1 MVFLD
6 YSFMNNSSNSCS
18 SCSKFSLWVTLLIL
32 AILAILFIA
41 SSMNVFG
48 ESAVIIPNEAT
59 EPSCAE
65 SGSCFL
71 TSELTVS
78 VGETITWHNDSSV
91 IHTVTS
97 GSFEDG
103 PDRVFDSSIIMSGD
117 TFTHTFTETG
127 QYEYFC
133 SIHPWMTGTVIVV

>member
-1 MVFLD
+1 MNKKLK
-6 YSFMNNSSNSCS
+6 YS
-18 SCSKFSLWVTLLIL
+18 WVKVPVLIM
-32 AILAILFIA
+32 ATF
-41 SSMNVFG
+41 V
-48 ESAVIIPNEAT
+48 VIIAAEDAFAETEVTIPHEASDI
-59 EPSCAE
+59 SCAE
-65 SGSCFL
+65 SGTCFL
-71 TSELTVS
+71 PCEVTIG
-78 VGETITWHNDSSV
+78 VGESVTWHNDSGV

-103 PDRVFDSSIIMSGD
+103 PDGVFDSSIIMAGD

>member
-18 SCSKFSLWVTLLIL
+18 SCSKFSLWVTLPLL
-32 AILAILFIA
+32 ALLAILFIA
-41 SSMNVFG
+41 NMTNVFG
-48 ESAVIIPNEAT
+48 ESIVIIPNEAT

-71 TSELTVS
+71 PSELTVS
-78 VGETITWHNDSSV
+78 VGETVTWDNDSSV

-103 PDRVFDSSIIMSGD
+103 PDSVFDSSIVMSGD

>member
-1 MVFLD
+1 
-6 YSFMNNSSNSCS
+6 MNKKLKHS
-18 SCSKFSLWVTLLIL
+18 WVKVPALVL
-32 AILAILFIA
+32 ATFVVIIA
-41 SSMNVFG
+41 AQDAFAETEVM
-48 ESAVIIPNEAT
+48 IPNEASDI
-59 EPSCAE
+59 SCAE
-65 SGSCFL
+65 SGTCFL
-71 TSELTVS
+71 PGEVTIGVVES
-78 VGETITWHNDSSV
+78 VTWHNDSGV

-103 PDRVFDSSIIMSGD
+103 PDGVFDSSIIMSGD

>member
-1 MVFLD
+1 
-6 YSFMNNSSNSCS
+6 MNKKLKHS
-18 SCSKFSLWVTLLIL
+18 WVKVPALVL
-32 AILAILFIA
+32 ATFVVIIA
-41 SSMNVFG
+41 VEDAFA
-48 ESAVIIPNEAT
+48 ETEVTIPNEAS

-65 SGSCFL
+65 SGTCFL
-71 TSELTVS
+71 QGEVTIG
-78 VGETITWHNDSSV
+78 VGETVTWHNDSGV

-103 PDRVFDSSIIMSGD
+103 PDGVFDSSIIMAGD

-133 SIHPWMTGTVIVV
+133 SIHPWMTGTVTVV

>member
-1 MVFLD
+1 MVFLY

-18 SCSKFSLWVTLLIL
+18 SCSKFSLWVTLPFL
-32 AILAILFIA
+32 ALLAILFIA
-41 SSMNVFG
+41 NMTNAFG
-48 ESAVIIPNEAT
+48 ETEVTIPNEASDI
-59 EPSCAE
+59 SCAE

-71 TSELTVS
+71 SSEVTIN
-78 VGETITWHNDSSV
+78 VGESITWHNDSGV

-97 GSFEDG
+97 GNPEDG
-103 PDRVFDSSIIMSGD
+103 PDGVFDSSIIMSDD

-133 SIHPWMTGTVIVV
+133 SIHPRMTGIVIVV

>member
-1 MVFLD
+1 MNKKLKHSWVKVPALFLATFVVIIAAED
-6 YSFMNNSSNSCS
+6 AFAETE
-18 SCSKFSLWVTLLIL
+18 VT
-32 AILAILFIA
+32 
-41 SSMNVFG
+41 
-48 ESAVIIPNEAT
+48 IPNEASD
-59 EPSCAE
+59 PGCAE

-71 TSELTVS
+71 PGEVTIG
-78 VGETITWHNDSSV
+78 VGETVTWHNDSGV

-103 PDRVFDSSIIMSGD
+103 PDGTFDSSIIMSGD

>member
-1 MVFLD
+1 
-6 YSFMNNSSNSCS
+6 MNKKLKHS
-18 SCSKFSLWVTLLIL
+18 WVKVPALVL
-32 AILAILFIA
+32 ATFVVIIA
-41 SSMNVFG
+41 VEDAFA
-48 ESAVIIPNEAT
+48 ETEVTIPNEASD
-59 EPSCAE
+59 PSCAE
-65 SGSCFL
+65 SGTCFL
-71 TSELTVS
+71 QGEVTIG
-78 VGETITWHNDSSV
+78 VGETVTWHNDSGV

-103 PDRVFDSSIIMSGD
+103 PDGVFDSSIVMSGD

>member
-1 MVFLD
+1 
-6 YSFMNNSSNSCS
+6 MNKKLKNT
-18 SCSKFSLWVTLLIL
+18 WVKVPVLIM
-32 AILAILFIA
+32 ATF
-41 SSMNVFG
+41 V
-48 ESAVIIPNEAT
+48 VIIVSQDAFAETQVTIPNEASD
-59 EPSCAE
+59 PSCVE
-65 SGSCFL
+65 SGTCFL
-71 TSELTVS
+71 PGEVTIG
-78 VGETITWHNDSSV
+78 VGESVTWHNDSGV

-103 PDRVFDSSIIMSGD
+103 PNGAFDSSIVMSGD